1 VSAWLGIDGALGAF
15 SAAVVRDD
23 GSAPVVASGEG
34 KDALERGLHVIDEVL
49 AGAPLGS
56 LDGIAVGI
64 GPGSFTGLRI
74 ALGFAK
80 SLAFAASLPLAG
92 VSSYDVVETEMGTEA
107 APPDRLAIVHGRA
120 GIACARLTL
129 AGEPTHTVCG
139 EYAAIAERLTAHA
152 RGRTIYVC
160 AGAPAGAVS
169 ALAEHGMTV
178 QVSTAFPSV
187 PAAAIAMLA
196 LAGRARA
203 GSPHVLR
210 ADYGEEAYYERGGAT
225 KAT

>member
-23 GSAPVVASGEG
+23 GSAPVVASGAG
-34 KDALERGLHVIDEVL
+34 KDALERGLRVIDEVL

-80 SLAFAASLPLAG
+80 SLAFAAGLPLAG
-92 VSSYDVVETEMGTEA
+92 VSSYDALEAGTGETHT
-107 APPDRLAIVHGRA
+107 DRLAIVHGRV

-129 AGEPTHTVCG
+129 AGEPAHIVCG
-139 EYAAIAERLTAHA
+139 EYAAIAERLSSDA

-169 ALAEHGMTV
+169 ALAEHGMIV
-178 QVSTAFPSV
+178 QVSTALPAV

-196 LAGRARA
+196 LAGRVRA

-210 ADYGEEAYYERGGAT
+210 ADYGEEAYFERGGAT